1 MRIADVGNEEFPKAR
16 LRALAGGPDKSG
28 NVGGDGNELVHSRAP
43 GLSSAPATGTCAL
56 LSSVLSS
63 LKFAWNHRTHFEFYM
78 LSNTF
83 REVSMERRAFLKL
96 LCIGVGVAA
105 AAAPAVAFTS
115 FVPLAAPDHDLDLVP
130 QPGVATSEN
139 MERVQVE
146 KAWYGHWRRVGRRHY
161 RRVYRR
167 RYYY

>member
-1 MRIADVGNEEFPKAR
+1 
-16 LRALAGGPDKSG
+16 
-28 NVGGDGNELVHSRAP
+28 
-43 GLSSAPATGTCAL
+43 
-56 LSSVLSS
+56 
-63 LKFAWNHRTHFEFYM
+63 
-78 LSNTF
+78 
-83 REVSMERRAFLKL
+83 MERRAFLKL

-115 FVPLAAPDHDLDLVP
+115 FVPLADHDLDLVP

-167 RYYY
+167 HYRRVYRRRYYY

>member
-1 MRIADVGNEEFPKAR
+1 
-16 LRALAGGPDKSG
+16 
-28 NVGGDGNELVHSRAP
+28 
-43 GLSSAPATGTCAL
+43 
-56 LSSVLSS
+56 
-63 LKFAWNHRTHFEFYM
+63 
-78 LSNTF
+78 
-83 REVSMERRAFLKL
+83 MERRAFLKL

-105 AAAPAVAFTS
+105 AAAPAEAFTS
-115 FVPLAAPDHDLDLVP
+115 FVPLADHDLDLVP

-167 RYYY
+167 HHRRVYRRRYYY